1 MFVDYGLKTKKTENR
16 EREKTIMI
24 IGGGIMQVP
33 AIKIAKEMGLKTVVT
48 DYNSGAEGL
57 KLADYPMVVSTRNID
72 MTVMMA
78 RDFANTHPIHGIFT
92 VGTDA
97 SKTVAAVANALN
109 LPGIRYEV
117 AEMSTNKI
125 KMRERLKEKGI
136 PVPNFKGI
144 WTLKEAKDA
153 IDELGLPLV
162 IKPSDNMG
170 ARGVR
175 KISVKDELISAFF
188 EAKNASV
195 NGEVIIE
202 EFMDG
207 PELSIDALV
216 YNGEVLI
223 TGVADRIIEMEPYFV
238 ETGHIMPSELPN
250 RDIENSCQLMK
261 NGIKAL
267 GIDFGAAKGDIK
279 ITSRGP
285 KIGELAARLSGGF
298 MSAYTYPLSS
308 GVNLIKAAIKLSLGE
323 NSLDLRPKFQRA
335 SVEKAIIPKPG
346 RFISISGVE
355 EARKIPGVAEIII
368 HKEIGST
375 IENLKSNLGKL
386 GNIITVADTRE
397 KALQINKKAMDMIR
411 IEIGVPPK
419 LDMEI
424 IRSNARKRFN
434 LTCKACEN
442 CDGKEC
448 AGQVPGMGGVGTG
461 SSFRANLEALS
472 RCKINVKTIH
482 GAKNPDMSMSFF
494 GNKLKIPILAAPITG
509 TKTNMGGAIDER
521 DYVETVLRGCENAG
535 TIGMVG
541 DGATPDKYKIGLNA
555 IKSRNGWGI
564 SIFKPR
570 EFNEEIIKRIRTAE
584 KAGAIAV
591 GVDIDA
597 AVFTTMEQKGQPVG
611 PKNREELRCLI
622 NETNLPFI
630 IKGIMTIDDAFAAI
644 EVGAKAIVVSNHGG
658 RVMDYMPGAVDVLPE
673 IVKAVGGKIKILI
686 DGGIRTGLDVLKSLA
701 LGANA
706 VLIGRPIAIAAIG
719 GGVDGVEYIL
729 NQMAFELKRAMILT
743 GCSNIANINTSILYK
758 ER

>member
-1 MFVDYGLKTKKTENR
+1 MIVRDGLKTKKIENR
-16 EREKTIMI
+16 ERTKTIMI
-24 IGGGIMQVP
+24 IGGGTMQVP
-33 AIKIAKEMGLKTVVT
+33 AIKTAKEMGLKTVVT

-78 RDFANTHPIHGIFT
+78 RDFTNSHPIHGVFT

-109 LPGIRYEV
+109 LLGIRYEV

-125 KMRERLKEKGI
+125 KMRERLKQKSI

-175 KISVKDELISAFF
+175 KISVKDELISAFYD
-188 EAKNASV
+188 AKNASV
-195 NGEVIIE
+195 SGEVIIE

-207 PELSIDALV
+207 PELSIDALI
-216 YNGEVLI
+216 YNGEVVI
-223 TGVADRIIEMEPYFV
+223 AGIADRTIEMEPYFV
-238 ETGHIMPSELPN
+238 ETGHIIPSNLPK
-250 RDIENSCQLMK
+250 RDIENACQIIK
-261 NGIKAL
+261 DGIKAL

-279 ITSRGP
+279 ITNKGP

-298 MSAYTYPLSS
+298 MSAYTFPLAS
-308 GVNLIKAAIKLSLGE
+308 GVDLIKAALKLSLGE
-323 NSLDLRPKFQRA
+323 NSLDLKPKFQRV
-335 SVEKAIIPKPG
+335 SVEKAIIAKPG
-346 RFISISGVE
+346 RLISISCVE
-355 EARKIPGVAEIII
+355 EARKIKGVAEIFI
-368 HKEIGST
+368 HKEIGNT
-375 IENLKSNLGKL
+375 IEDLKSNLGKL

-397 KALQINKKAMDMIR
+397 EALEINKKAMNMIK
-411 IEIGVPPK
+411 IEIGIPPK

-424 IRSNARKRFN
+424 IRNNARKRFN

-448 AGQVPGMGGVGTG
+448 AGQVPGMGGIGTG
-461 SSFRANLEALS
+461 GSFRANLEALS
-472 RCKINVKTIH
+472 RYKINVKTIH
-482 GAKNPDMSMSFF
+482 GAKNPDMSISFF
-494 GNKLKIPILAAPITG
+494 GYKLRIPIFAAPITG
-509 TKTNMGGAIDER
+509 TKTNMGGAIDEG
-521 DYVETVLRGCENAG
+521 DYVETVLKGCENAG
-535 TIGMVG
+535 TIGMAG
-541 DGATPDKYKIGLNA
+541 DGATPDKYKMGLNA
-555 IKSRNGWGI
+555 IKNSNGWGI

-570 EFNEEIIKRIRTAE
+570 EFNEEIIKRIKAAE

-597 AVFTTMEQKGQPVG
+597 AVFTTMEQRAQPVG
-611 PKNREELRCLI
+611 PKNREELICLI
-622 NETNLPFI
+622 NETHLPFI
-630 IKGIMTIDDAFAAI
+630 IKGIMTTDDAFAAV
-644 EVGAKAIVVSNHGG
+644 EAGAKAIVVSNHGG

-673 IVKAVGGKIKILI
+673 IVKAVGGKIMILV
-686 DGGIRTGLDVLKSLA
+686 DGGIRTGLDVLRSLA

-706 VLIGRPIAIAAIG
+706 VLIGRPIAVGAVG
-719 GGVDGVEYIL
+719 GGVDGVEYVL

-743 GCSNIANINTSILYK
+743 GCSNIANINQGILYK